1 MMMRGLTN
9 VLRLCEFNGV
19 LELFGA
25 TFLPVPVKHGE
36 AEIFAF
42 RFGSAAYV
50 TDFSEIPESS
60 MAMLEGL
67 DVLFLDALRHKPHPT
82 HSTVENSL
90 RIVERV
96 KPRRAFFTHICHDL
110 GHEAT
115 NAALPEHVQLAYDG
129 MKLEF
134 EI

>member
-1 MMMRGLTN
+1 
-9 VLRLCEFNGV
+9 
-19 LELFGA
+19 
-25 TFLPVPVKHGE
+25 
-36 AEIFAF
+36 
-42 RFGSAAYV
+42 
-50 TDFSEIPESS
+50 
-60 MAMLEGL
+60 
-67 DVLFLDALRHKPHPT
+67 
-82 HSTVENSL
+82 VENSL

-115 NAALPEHVQLAYDG
+115 NALLPDNVQLAYDG